1 MPEAPAAPLLLKSR
15 RGHPGRRQLWNQP
28 RRRQGV
34 RSAGAEADR
43 LVWNW
48 GSLGFYKPSSAASRV
63 ALSGFIHSFCAKFGT
78 ANYVPATAEVF
89 MPYRGPEAGI
99 FPKPTLRLRVSAVDD
114 LEGIPGS
121 GQQGRETGRRRMIAP
136 TRQDPEQVTIVG
148 RWAQSH
154 RAVWETVWNTPQ
166 KGCARRKQLWLPPPA
181 PVWPSPR
188 PLPGISAPTPHLP
201 APRAARSHLGATR
214 RAVRGR
220 VAPALYGTD
229 RPRLPLAHKNQT

>member
-1 MPEAPAAPLLLKSR
+1 MSEAPAAPLLLKSR

-28 RRRQGV
+28 RRRRGV

-78 ANYVPATAEVF
+78 ANSVPATAEVF

-154 RAVWETVWNTPQ
+154 RAVWETVRNSSRGPTMCQPQ
-166 KGCARRKQLWLPPPA
+166 
-181 PVWPSPR
+181 PR
-188 PLPGISAPTPHLP
+188 S
-201 APRAARSHLGATR
+201 LGMQQR
-214 RAVRGR
+214 IE
-220 VAPALYGTD
+220 PIK
-229 RPRLPLAHKNQT
+229 PRLQELMTWRETIPRYSLGQSVWHTANATVPSLLAILPHGGFLLPLGLSL

>member
-1 MPEAPAAPLLLKSR
+1 
-15 RGHPGRRQLWNQP
+15 
-28 RRRQGV
+28 
-34 RSAGAEADR
+34 
-43 LVWNW
+43 
-48 GSLGFYKPSSAASRV
+48 
-63 ALSGFIHSFCAKFGT
+63 
-78 ANYVPATAEVF
+78 

-136 TRQDPEQVTIVG
+136 TRWDPEQLTIVG
-148 RWAQSH
+148 RWARSH
-154 RAVWETVWNTPQ
+154 WARWQTVWNTPQ

-201 APRAARSHLGATR
+201 ARSHLGATR

-220 VAPALYGTD
+220 VALALYGTD